1 MKKTKHKI
9 ISYTLLI
16 TIILII
22 TLSSYFSP
30 QIKDLFT
37 PSNIRQFLLSLGFW
51 GYFVFIALI
60 IISVPTPAPSTPII
74 LAGGYVYGTWAGV
87 LLALIAGALGGTIAF
102 YLARWYGKPLISR
115 LVDNHHLVHFNHLFK
130 KRGESIAFISFAV
143 PIFPSDVLTFLLG
156 LTSIGY
162 WRFMAIMNV
171 AHIPRYFIIAILG
184 NDFFAGITM
193 RTIIVFA
200 FAIVFVLIA
209 IFRER
214 LKKMLFKELR
224 IFEKDVTKIEK
235 EVF

>member
-9 ISYTLLI
+9 ISYSILA
-16 TIILII
+16 TIILIVAV
-22 TLSSYFSP
+22 SSYFSP
-30 QIKDLFT
+30 QIKELFN
-37 PSNIRQFLLSLGFW
+37 PSNIRHFLLSLGFW
-51 GYFVFIALI
+51 GYFAFIGLI

-74 LAGGYVYGTWAGV
+74 LAGGYVYGTWMGV

-115 LVDNHHLVHFNHLFK
+115 LVDNHHIVHFNHLFK
-130 KRGESIAFISFAV
+130 KRGDSVAFISFAI

-184 NDFFAGITM
+184 NDFFGGITT
-193 RTIIVFA
+193 RTIIIFA
-200 FAIVFVLIA
+200 VAIVFVFIA

-214 LKKMLFKELR
+214 LKKLLFKELR
-224 IFEKDVTKIEK
+224 VFEKDVTKIEK
-235 EVF
+235 DVF